1 MKPREG
7 ETAGRGNRGKG
18 KPREG
23 ETAGRGNRGKGKPR
37 EGLGRKQKTP
47 GSFRRSGVFRVQEDF
62 LLRSLV
68 SLLSETADL
77 SSEGLLVEESLL

>member
-1 MKPREG
+1 M
-7 ETAGRGNRGKG
+7 
-18 KPREG
+18 
-23 ETAGRGNRGKGKPR
+23 KPR